1 MARFEGQLKDEKGQE
16 RIRMGR
22 ALVAL
27 GMSVLDP
34 GVKMAGA
41 EPGIKVFLNKYKALV
56 DKKTDRLEGHLT
68 AYLSNFKKLEQIM
81 QKAENNTDE
90 GKEIVTPETSKAADS
105 RVIEVAASTKEA
117 LEVPEVNEGDAE
129 SVDLYEGRETKRNLD
144 DRMPS
149 NDHSEMRKI
158 RLAKKLD
165 PKFGGAHMGGVTLTQ
180 REQDFLGSL

>member
-129 SVDLYEGRETKRNLD
+129 SVDLYEGR
-144 DRMPS
+144 MPS